1 MARLACPEDPGIAL
15 HLVQRGC
22 ALERPDYLEHLRVA
36 ADGCECSV
44 HAYALM
50 GSHVHLLATPAR
62 RNAATRMMLELGARM
77 DALDATPVVAA
88 RYLLACMRYIEL
100 NPVRA
105 GIVTRPS
112 AYRWS
117 SHHANALGVADP
129 VVTPHAIYCA
139 LGRTPGERRA
149 AYLGTFRAARS
160 AATSRAR

>member
-1 MARLACPEDPGIAL
+1 MARLACPEDPGVAL

-22 ALERPDYLEHLRVA
+22 ALERLAYLERLRVTA
-36 ADGCECSV
+36 GSSGCSV

-62 RNAATRMMLELGARM
+62 RGAASRMMLELGARTG
-77 DALDATPVVAA
+77 ALDATPVIAA

-105 GIVTRPS
+105 GLVDRPS

-117 SHHANALGVADP
+117 SHRANALGLADP
-129 VVTPHAIYCA
+129 VLTPHAIYCA
-139 LGRTPGERRA
+139 LGRTPAERRA
-149 AYLGTFRAARS
+149 AYLATFRARPGELR
-160 AATSRAR
+160 SRAR